1 MIKGCYF
8 FPVKSQGIRT
18 ARPAIMEA
26 LMKRMWKGL
35 RYSSFK
41 ITLIIQAPLYPR
53 RGELFPF
60 VLFDYRF
67 TGKGQ
72 QYGQTA
78 YVRRKLSQLHQTRIK
93 QSLRCCCSVAKSCP
107 PLCNPMDCSV
117 PGLPVPHYLPEFA
130 QVVV

>member
-1 MIKGCYF
+1 
-8 FPVKSQGIRT
+8 
-18 ARPAIMEA
+18 
-26 LMKRMWKGL
+26 MKRMWKGL